1 MNSRVA
7 LPMEAVPLRILMIS
21 DVYFPRVNGVS
32 TSIQTF
38 RRELRALGHEVTL
51 VVPDYGVAHDGDD
64 DDIIRIPSRQ
74 VLLDPEDRLMRRS
87 AILDLLPRLR
97 AQGYDL
103 MHIQTPF
110 VAHYLGLRLARALEV
125 PVVESYHTFF
135 EEYLFHYIP
144 FLPRAWLRA
153 AARRYSRAQCN
164 SVDAV
169 VVPSSAML
177 EVLRAYG
184 VRSEAVI
191 IPTGIELD
199 EFRHGD
205 GAAFRQRHGIPAARP
220 LLTFVGRVA
229 FEKNIDFL
237 LRMLVRVRQEVPEVL
252 LVIAGQGPAVAHL
265 RELVERLALQDNVL
279 FIGYLSRQGELQDC
293 YAAGDIFVFAS
304 RTETQ
309 GLVLLEAM
317 ALGVPVVSTAVMG
330 TRDVLH
336 AGEGAV
342 IAPDDEAGFAGEVV
356 ALLRDRDRCATLGAA
371 ARHYAAGWA
380 APRLGQRLAD
390 CYAET
395 VAACRED
402 NPDVVGRVSAT

>member
-220 LLTFVGRVA
+220 LLNFVGRVA

-265 RELVERLALQDNVL
+265 RELVERWALQDNVL